1 VTCLVRV
8 YELHSC
14 HWWQF
19 FDLKRRQ
26 ETDMFGP
33 LLKEG
38 EAQHAKWYNLWQK
51 KTEESDHA
59 RGMNCRLGG
68 FQTTVFV
75 IAWDY

>member
-1 VTCLVRV
+1 MNALLIVEGHLFCHPRCDVTCLVRV
-8 YELHSC
+8 YVLHSC

-33 LLKEG
+33 LLKE

-51 KTEESDHA
+51 QRSRTMHVE
-59 RGMNCRLGG
+59 
-68 FQTTVFV
+68 
-75 IAWDY
+75 